1 MSRSNKK
8 WMAAL
13 GQRSSNQELALTDL
27 RVELLRRLR
36 WGLDSYSQAD
46 DAFLEDAVQDS
57 LIQILS
63 RLEQFEGRSKFL
75 TWATTIAIRTAISE
89 LRKRKWKN
97 VSLDQVLETNG
108 SIHELA
114 ENKSTGFKSHD
125 DRRAVFDKMHD
136 LIANDLSE
144 RQRKALVAELKGMP
158 QDEIAR
164 HLGSNRNAVYKLTHD
179 ARKKLRK
186 GLEEA
191 GFLAHEVLDSTSHQG
206 QQ

>member
-97 VSLDQVLETNG
+97 VSLDQVLEMNG

>member
-1 MSRSNKK
+1 
-8 WMAAL
+8 MAAL

>member
-8 WMAAL
+8 WIADL
-13 GQRSSNQELALTDL
+13 GQRSSKQELALADL

-36 WGLDSYSQAD
+36 WGLDSYTRAD

-57 LIQILS
+57 LLQILS

-89 LRKRKWKN
+89 LRKRKWKD
-97 VSLDQVLETNG
+97 VSLDQILETT
-108 SIHELA
+108 SP
-114 ENKSTGFKSHD
+114 KSESTEIESSDPASPNDG
-125 DRRAVFDKMHD
+125 RAVLDKMHE
-136 LIANDLSE
+136 LIANRLTE
-144 RQRKALVAELKGMP
+144 RQRKALMAELRGMP

-191 GFLAHEVLDSTSHQG
+191 GFWGHEVLNTTSH
-206 QQ
+206 